1 MAKSFM
7 PNEIKNIIVLGHQGV
22 GKTSMVEAL
31 LYAGKALTKKG
42 SVKEGTSVSDYTKEE
57 KKAPEASPE
66 AEDKKNND
74 KKPGEADETK

>member
-1 MAKSFM
+1 M

-57 KKAPEASPE
+57 KKAKYLFIVVLNLLQLMIA
-66 AEDKKNND
+66 KL
-74 KKPGEADETK
+74 TL

>member
-57 KKAPEASPE
+57 KKAKISIYSSIESITTN
-66 AEDKKNND
+66 DNNSKNW
-74 KKPGEADETK
+74 A

>member
-31 LYAGKALTKKG
+31 LYAGKALTKK
-42 SVKEGTSVSDYTKEE
+42 
-57 KKAPEASPE
+57 EAS
-66 AEDKKNND
+66 KKELAFLITQ
-74 KKPGEADETK
+74 KKKRKLKYLFIVVLNLLQLMIAKLTL